1 MPQVINTN
9 AMSLMARNNLN
20 KSQGSLN
27 NAIEHLSSGLRINS
41 AKDGASEQAI
51 ANRFTANIRGL
62 TQASRNAN
70 DGISI
75 SQTAEGALNE
85 INNNVQRIRE
95 LAVKA
100 ANGTNS
106 TEDKMAIQK
115 EIDQRL
121 AEINRI
127 SAQADFNGTKLLA
140 GEKSSA
146 PTGSDKDKKDDDK
159 TATTELVIQVGA
171 NDGETISIQ
180 LSKMDTDTLGI
191 KDFKVTSDKNDT
203 ASASDKNDKV
213 NASDKNDTASEKLS
227 LKKLDDAL
235 AKISDLRSQFGA
247 AQSRFESAIANIDNT
262 ATNLIAA
269 RSRIEDA
276 DYAEEVSNMTRAQ
289 ILQQAGTSVLAQA
302 NQVPQLALSLLK

>member
-27 NAIEHLSSGLRINS
+27 SAIEHLSSGLRINS

-146 PTGSDKDKKDDDK
+146 PTGSNTDKKDDDK

-191 KDFKVTSDKNDT
+191 KDFKVTSDKNDKT
-203 ASASDKNDKV
+203 

>member
-1 MPQVINTN
+1 MVPISYLSEEHKSDGLHLIHKSRTHTMPQVINTN

-20 KSQGSLN
+20 KSQSSLN
-27 NAIEHLSSGLRINS
+27 SAIEHLSSGLRINS

-85 INNNVQRIRE
+85 INANVQRIRE

-106 TEDKMAIQK
+106 TDDKMAIQK

-127 SAQADFNGTKLLA
+127 SAQTDFNGTKLLA
-140 GEKSSA
+140 GSS
-146 PTGSDKDKKDDDK
+146 PD
-159 TATTELVIQVGA
+159 LVIQVGA

-180 LSKMDTDTLGI
+180 LSKMDVEVLGM
-191 KDFKVTSDKNDT
+191 KDFKIVAGGKKADGTAGSTATSLNT
-203 ASASDKNDKV
+203 
-213 NASDKNDTASEKLS
+213 
-227 LKKLDDAL
+227 LDAAL

-247 AQSRFESAIANIDNT
+247 AQNRFESAIANIDST

-276 DYAEEVSNMTRAQ
+276 DYAEEVSSMTRAQ

-302 NQVPQLALSLLK
+302 NQVPHLALSLLK

>member
-20 KSQGSLN
+20 KSQSSLN
-27 NAIEHLSSGLRINS
+27 RAIEHLSSGLRINS

-51 ANRFTANIRGL
+51 TNRFTANIRGL

-75 SQTAEGALNE
+75 SQTAEGALKE
-85 INNNVQRIRE
+85 INANVQRIRE

-106 TEDKMAIQK
+106 TDDKMAIQK

-127 SAQADFNGTKLLA
+127 SAQTDFNGTKLLA
-140 GEKSSA
+140 GGKSND
-146 PTGSDKDKKDDDK
+146 PKNPPP
-159 TATTELVIQVGA
+159 ATTDLIIQVGA

-180 LSKMDTDTLGI
+180 LSKMDVEVLGI
-191 KDFKVTSDKNDT
+191 KDFKIVEEQKKEGATTVTTPIS
-203 ASASDKNDKV
+203 
-213 NASDKNDTASEKLS
+213 S
-227 LKKLDDAL
+227 LKTLDAAL

-247 AQSRFESAIANIDNT
+247 AQNRFESAIANIDST

-276 DYAEEVSNMTRAQ
+276 DYAEEVSSMTRAQ